1 MVGTSMKIQKL
12 VLVVTALS
20 FTLNSVA
27 VALNASPQSE
37 PPASE
42 PAPSQTP
49 PASEPVPSQTPQA
62 PVSDPSS
69 AANIPMLRAQAR
81 QAMSRSQ
88 WASAADLWS
97 AISVQ
102 VPGDPE
108 ATKGLSDAQAA
119 LNQGSSIDKVAGDE
133 SVEREQVQVEF
144 DNALVRSGESFS
156 RGDYAGAER
165 IATQAKMSLQRNK
178 ALLSPADF
186 DAKMASVEAEL
197 VKINSAKTQNA
208 EAAKAIKAS
217 DASKS
222 TVTQKRQ
229 ELEQRQRTINED
241 MLRVRQLQSELKY
254 QEALEVVEEILFIDP
269 TNPSGLAMRDVLQS

>member
-20 FTLNSVA
+20 FALNSVA
-27 VALNASPQSE
+27 VALNAKPQSE
-37 PPASE
+37 PPQTE
-42 PAPSQTP
+42 TAPP
-49 PASEPVPSQTPQA
+49 
-62 PVSDPSS
+62 PVSAQNPTRHKPIRTDSSSTTGERTESNLTPS
-69 AANIPMLRAQAR
+69 NIPMLRSEAR

-88 WASAADLWS
+88 WATAADLWS

-102 VPGDPE
+102 VPGDAE

-119 LNQGSSIDKVAGDE
+119 LNQGSSIDKVVGNVA
-133 SVEREQVQVEF
+133 VELSQAQVEF
-144 DNALVRSGESFS
+144 DNTLVRSGESFS

-197 VKINSAKTQNA
+197 
-208 EAAKAIKAS
+208 
-217 DASKS
+217 
-222 TVTQKRQ
+222 
-229 ELEQRQRTINED
+229 
-241 MLRVRQLQSELKY
+241 
-254 QEALEVVEEILFIDP
+254 
-269 TNPSGLAMRDVLQS
+269 